1 MAPSKETLTSVINL
15 AKKYL
20 VKPFADG
27 VPQHLFL
34 TKIINP
40 AMKFRAEHLSIHGL
54 KKDIPAFVDFL
65 FKKSDETAVMLLVF
79 NAISILS
86 SHANQIIGLAKTPLK
101 KTNEKESAKE
111 LKTKRYLITQ
121 ELTELGLDIVLT
133 IVPPFLLTG
142 ALSRKLYSGEW
153 LSKNT
158 KKKIIK
164 EFEGVLG
171 VERDE
176 LFYVK
181 PKLKFTDK
189 VGIDLLKMSSV
200 IKNDEKLAPK
210 FRGVTEFID
219 KKIKVEIPKKQ
230 YKFDTVSL
238 KELAA
243 NYDQAVKSLPFK
255 LVQEKKDLFRN
266 GSAYDDIIGQ
276 IEGTKTLA
284 AIAYTA
290 VFSAIVTPFLKNII
304 ANSLFKQ
311 EKVAVE
317 NVVTPTPVPV
327 KPAVSSNFDTFA
339 QFNSTVK
346 PNTVVNKTP
355 NKQLFSEFNNS
366 YSGLNYSGR
375 MKI

>member
-1 MAPSKETLTSVINL
+1 MAPSKETLSSVVNL
-15 AKKYL
+15 VKKYL

-27 VPQHLFL
+27 VPQHLLL
-34 TKIINP
+34 TKIFNP
-40 AMKFRAEHLSIHGL
+40 AMKFRAEHLSVHGL
-54 KKDIPAFVDFL
+54 RKDIPTFFNFL

-86 SHANQIIGLAKTPLK
+86 SHANQIIGLAKSPLK
-101 KTNEKESAKE
+101 KSNNKESANE

-121 ELTELGLDIVLT
+121 ELCELGLDIVLT

-153 LSKNT
+153 LSKDT
-158 KKKIIK
+158 KKKIIN

-171 VERDE
+171 VQRDE

-181 PKLKFTDK
+181 PKIKFNQK
-189 VGIDLLKMSSV
+189 VGISLAKFSSK
-200 IKNDEKLAPK
+200 IKEDDKLFSK
-210 FRGVTEFID
+210 FKKLSEFID
-219 KKIKVEIPKKQ
+219 KNVKVDIPKRQ

-243 NYDQAVKSLPFK
+243 NYDQAVKALPLK
-255 LVQEKKDLFRN
+255 LMKEKQALFRN

-290 VFSAIVTPFLKNII
+290 VFTAIVTPFLKNII
-304 ANSLFKQ
+304 ANSLFKK
-311 EKVAVE
+311 EKVANE
-317 NVVTPTPVPV
+317 NVVTPAPLRPV
-327 KPAVSSNFDTFA
+327 VSSNFDTFA

-346 PNTVVNKTP
+346 PNTVVKPTQNKP
-355 NKQLFSEFNNS
+355 LFSEFNNS